1 MADKLQ
7 ISFKRGTQ
15 DALNNLTPI
24 QEGVFYLTTDTNRLY
39 VGRKDANNNI
49 IADELNKTIR
59 QVDSFT
65 SLENKGATA
74 LTFNQFYYCI
84 KENILAYC
92 KQDGS
97 TYKWVQVNPDTDTND
112 TIQVSNFKADD
123 AVDNI
128 TDKSIDI
135 NLTISQQKKN
145 KDGNV
150 YSDAANKIDDLKTTV
165 KIPKSFIQG
174 AIEVDGSA
182 VELNASKVDGGAQ
195 LNTAGVGAASH
206 PVDIIGDNAVSVNFT
221 KAANSKNDT
230 ITITAPNY
238 NATSVMTKNEGSI
251 TIKKNDQ
258 SLANLK
264 FTPGEKISFTPDNEN
279 NTTSLKIGHVE
290 IAAPTGTVANSNPAT
305 VISGITTD
313 NYGHITGYETSDLTQ
328 NSSLGKSYNLEGTVY
343 NANNKTITV
352 QLREKEQA
360 VSTKP
365 LVLTNLV
372 SKVELEQEFTTK
384 LAATDCMVYRGTIVQ
399 SDGVGGAGIQAGLP
413 KNPKNGD
420 TYKCN
425 VEVFSQDGVIAKR
438 GDLLIAV
445 VSNNSKV
452 VSWNVIPSGDE
463 KELTYKLDT
472 PSTADTTNETTKM
485 VRLQSKDG
493 NATSWQNA
501 GSIKLEDTDKLTSTI
516 EKKVGPSGDTITI
529 KYDHNKIDGLAI
541 DTNPNT
547 EDTPELFGTNST
559 ITYLND
565 VDVDD
570 WGHITAATFKKTK
583 FTKPNNIDV
592 RLNSISNEDKTVSL
606 KDAGGNARGSI
617 KINQDTNSNIVV
629 TMDGSST
636 NATDMSNVS
645 YTIGFEWEEF

>member
-15 DALNNLTPI
+15 EALNNLTPI

-39 VGRKDANNNI
+39 VGRKDADNNI

-74 LTFNQFYYCI
+74 LTLNQFYYCI

-112 TIQVSNFKADD
+112 TIQVSKFEASD
-123 AVDNI
+123 AIDN
-128 TDKSIDI
+128 TEGKSIDI

-150 YSDAANKIDDLKTTV
+150 YSDNANKIDDLKAIV

-174 AIEVDGSA
+174 AIKVDGSA
-182 VELNASKVDGGAQ
+182 VELNAAEVNGGVQ

-206 PVDIIGDNAVSVNFT
+206 PVDIIGDKAVSVNFT
-221 KAANSKNDT
+221 KAAGSKNDT

-238 NATSVMTKNEGSI
+238 DATSVMTKDEGSI
-251 TIKKNDQ
+251 TIKKDDQ
-258 SLANLK
+258 TLANLK
-264 FTPGEKISFTPDNEN
+264 LTPGEKISFTPDNES
-279 NTTSLKIGHVE
+279 NTTSLKIDHVK
-290 IAAPTGTVANSNPAT
+290 IAAPTGTAAGGNPAT

-313 NYGHITGYETSDLTQ
+313 NYGHITGYETSDLAQ
-328 NSSLGKSYNLEGTVY
+328 NPSLGKSYNLGDTKY
-343 NANNKTITV
+343 DADSKTITV
-352 QLREKEQA
+352 QLKEKDNA
-360 VSTKP
+360 ADTKA
-365 LVLTNLV
+365 LALTNLV
-372 SKVELEQEFTTK
+372 SKKELEQEFTAK

-399 SDGVGGAGIQAGLP
+399 SDGEGGPGIQVGLP
-413 KNPKNGD
+413 ENPKNGD

-425 VEVFSQDGVIAKR
+425 VELFSQKGVIAKR

-445 VSNNSKV
+445 VSGSD

-463 KELTYKLDT
+463 KELTYRLDLPAESKVIT
-472 PSTADTTNETTKM
+472 LKSKESEATTEEDEHA
-485 VRLQSKDG
+485 S
-493 NATSWQNA
+493 
-501 GSIKLEDTDKLTSTI
+501 GSIEFQNGKKLTSTLSRT
-516 EKKVGPSGDTITI
+516 PNPAGDTIVV
-529 KYDHNKIDGLAI
+529 KYDHNTIDGLTVN
-541 DTNPNT
+541 TNPST
-547 EDTPELFGTNST
+547 TDTSELFGTNST
-559 ITYLND
+559 ITYLNNIT
-565 VDVDD
+565 VDD
-570 WGHITAATFKKTK
+570 CGHITTATFKKTN

-592 RLNSISNEDKTVSL
+592 RLNSISNKDKTVSL

-629 TMDGSST
+629 KMDDSST

-645 YTIGFEWEEF
+645 YTIGFEWEDF

>member
-15 DALNNLTPI
+15 DAFNKLTSI
-24 QEGVFYLTTDTNRLY
+24 QEGAFYLTTDTNRLY
-39 VGRKDANNNI
+39 VGRKDTDNKI
-49 IADELNKTIR
+49 IADELNKTIC

-65 SLENKGATA
+65 DLENKGATA
-74 LTFNQFYYCI
+74 LTLNQFYYCI

-112 TIQVSNFKADD
+112 TIQVSKFEASNAI
-123 AVDNI
+123 DN
-128 TDKSIDI
+128 TEGKSIDI

-150 YSDAANKIDDLKTTV
+150 YSDNANKIDDLEATV

-174 AIEVDGSA
+174 AIKVDGSA
-182 VELNASKVDGGAQ
+182 VELNAAKITGGAR

-206 PVDIIGDNAVSVNFT
+206 PVDIIGDGAVSVDFT
-221 KAANSKNDT
+221 KAADSKNDT
-230 ITITAPNY
+230 ITIKAPNY
-238 NATSVMTKNEGSI
+238 DATSVMTKDEGSI

-258 SLANLK
+258 ALANLK
-264 FTPGEKISFTPDNEN
+264 LTPGEKISFTPDNES
-279 NTTSLKIGHVE
+279 NTTSLKIGHVK
-290 IAAPTGTVANSNPAT
+290 IDTPTGTAAEGNPAT

-313 NYGHITGYETSDLTQ
+313 NYGHITGYKTSDLTQ
-328 NSSLGKSYNLEGTVY
+328 NSSLGKSYSLGDTKY
-343 NANNKTITV
+343 DADSKTINV
-352 QLREKEQA
+352 QLKEKDNV
-360 VSTKP
+360 VSNESLT
-365 LVLTNLV
+365 LTNLV
-372 SKVELEQEFTTK
+372 SKTELEQEFTTK
-384 LAATDCMVYRGTIVQ
+384 LAATNCMVYRGTIVQ
-399 SDGVGGAGIQAGLP
+399 SDGEGGPGIQVGLP
-413 KNPKNGD
+413 ENPKNGD

-425 VEVFSQDGVIAKR
+425 VELFSQNGVIAKR

-445 VSNNSKV
+445 VPGNDNKP

-463 KELTYKLDT
+463 KELTYRLDSPT
-472 PSTADTTNETTKM
+472 ESKVITLKSKESEATTEEDEHA
-485 VRLQSKDG
+485 S
-493 NATSWQNA
+493 
-501 GSIKLEDTDKLTSTI
+501 GSIEFQNGKKLTSAVSRT
-516 EKKVGPSGDTITI
+516 PDPAGDTIVV
-529 KYDHNKIDGLAI
+529 KYDHNTIDGLTVN
-541 DTNPNT
+541 TNPST
-547 EDTPELFGTNST
+547 TDMSELFGTNST

-565 VDVDD
+565 ITVDD
-570 WGHITAATFKKTK
+570 CGHITTATFKKTN

-629 TMDGSST
+629 KMDGSST

-645 YTIGFEWEEF
+645 YTIGFEWEDF

>member
-15 DALNNLTPI
+15 EALNNLTPI

-39 VGRKDANNNI
+39 VGRKDADNNI

-74 LTFNQFYYCI
+74 LTLNQFYYCI

-112 TIQVSNFKADD
+112 TIQVSKFEASD
-123 AVDNI
+123 AIDN
-128 TDKSIDI
+128 TEGKSIDI

-150 YSDAANKIDDLKTTV
+150 YSDNANKIDDLKAIV

-174 AIEVDGSA
+174 AIKVDGSA
-182 VELNASKVDGGAQ
+182 VELNAAEVNGGVQ

-206 PVDIIGDNAVSVNFT
+206 PVDIIGDKAVSVNFT
-221 KAANSKNDT
+221 KAAGSKNDT

-238 NATSVMTKNEGSI
+238 DATSVMTKDEGSI
-251 TIKKNDQ
+251 TIKKDDQ
-258 SLANLK
+258 TLANLK
-264 FTPGEKISFTPDNEN
+264 LTPGEKISFTPDNES
-279 NTTSLKIGHVE
+279 NTTSLKIDHVK
-290 IAAPTGTVANSNPAT
+290 IAAPTGTAAGGNPAT

-313 NYGHITGYETSDLTQ
+313 NYGHITGYETSDLAQ
-328 NSSLGKSYNLEGTVY
+328 NPSLGKSYSLGDTKY
-343 NANNKTITV
+343 DADSKTITV
-352 QLREKEQA
+352 QLKEKDNA
-360 VSTKP
+360 ADTKA
-365 LVLTNLV
+365 LALTNLV
-372 SKVELEQEFTTK
+372 SKKELEQEFTAK

-399 SDGVGGAGIQAGLP
+399 SDGEGGPGIQVGLP
-413 KNPKNGD
+413 ENPKNGD

-425 VEVFSQDGVIAKR
+425 VELFSQNGVIAKR

-445 VSNNSKV
+445 VPGNDNKP

-463 KELTYKLDT
+463 KELTYRLDLPAESKVIT
-472 PSTADTTNETTKM
+472 LK
-485 VRLQSKDG
+485 SKDSE
-493 NATSWQNA
+493 ATTEEDEHAS
-501 GSIKLEDTDKLTSTI
+501 GSIEFQNGKKLTSTLSRT
-516 EKKVGPSGDTITI
+516 PNPAGDTIVV
-529 KYDHNKIDGLAI
+529 KYDHNTIDGLTVN
-541 DTNPNT
+541 TNPST
-547 EDTPELFGTNST
+547 TDTSELFGTNST

-565 VDVDD
+565 ITVDD
-570 WGHITAATFKKTK
+570 CGHITTATFKKTN

-592 RLNSISNEDKTVSL
+592 RLNSISNKDKTVSL
-606 KDAGGNARGSI
+606 KDADGNARGSI

-629 TMDGSST
+629 KMDGSST

-645 YTIGFEWEEF
+645 YTIGFEWEDF

>member
-15 DALNNLTPI
+15 EALNNLTPI

-39 VGRKDANNNI
+39 VGRKDADNNI

-74 LTFNQFYYCI
+74 LTLNQFYYCI

-112 TIQVSNFKADD
+112 TIQVSKFEASD
-123 AVDNI
+123 AIDN
-128 TDKSIDI
+128 TEGKSIDI

-150 YSDAANKIDDLKTTV
+150 YSDNANKIDDLKAIV

-174 AIEVDGSA
+174 AIKVDGSA
-182 VELNASKVDGGAQ
+182 VELNAAEVNGGVQ

-206 PVDIIGDNAVSVNFT
+206 PVDIIGDKAVSVNFT
-221 KAANSKNDT
+221 KAAGSKNDT

-238 NATSVMTKNEGSI
+238 DATSVMTKDEGSI
-251 TIKKNDQ
+251 TIKKDDQ
-258 SLANLK
+258 TLANLK
-264 FTPGEKISFTPDNEN
+264 LTPGEKISFTPDNES
-279 NTTSLKIGHVE
+279 NTTSLKIDHVK
-290 IAAPTGTVANSNPAT
+290 IAAPTGTAAGGNPAT

-313 NYGHITGYETSDLTQ
+313 NYGHITGYETSDLAQ
-328 NSSLGKSYNLEGTVY
+328 NPSLGKSYNLGDTKY
-343 NANNKTITV
+343 DADSKTITV
-352 QLREKEQA
+352 QLKEKDNA
-360 VSTKP
+360 ADTKA
-365 LVLTNLV
+365 LALTNLV
-372 SKVELEQEFTTK
+372 SKKELEQEFTAK

-399 SDGVGGAGIQAGLP
+399 SDGKGGPGIQVGLP
-413 KNPKNGD
+413 ENPKNGD

-425 VEVFSQDGVIAKR
+425 VELFSQKGVIAKR

-445 VSNNSKV
+445 GSGSD

-463 KELTYKLDT
+463 KELTYRLDLPAESKVITLKSKESEAT
-472 PSTADTTNETTKM
+472 PEEDEHAS
-485 VRLQSKDG
+485 
-493 NATSWQNA
+493 
-501 GSIKLEDTDKLTSTI
+501 GSIEFQNGKKLTSTLSRT
-516 EKKVGPSGDTITI
+516 PNPAGDTIVV
-529 KYDHNKIDGLAI
+529 KYDHNTIDGLTVN
-541 DTNPNT
+541 TNPST
-547 EDTPELFGTNST
+547 TDTSELFGTNST

-565 VDVDD
+565 ITVDD
-570 WGHITAATFKKTK
+570 CGHITTATFKKTN

-592 RLNSISNEDKTVSL
+592 RLNSISNKDKTVSL

-629 TMDGSST
+629 KMDGSST

-645 YTIGFEWEEF
+645 YTIGFEWEDF

>member
-1 MADKLQ
+1 MANKLQ

-15 DALNNLTPI
+15 EALNNLTPI

-39 VGRKDANNNI
+39 VGRKDADNNI

-74 LTFNQFYYCI
+74 LTLNQFYYCI

-112 TIQVSNFKADD
+112 TIQVSKFEASD
-123 AVDNI
+123 AIDN
-128 TDKSIDI
+128 TEGKSIDI

-150 YSDAANKIDDLKTTV
+150 YSDNANKIDDLKAIV

-174 AIEVDGSA
+174 AIKVDGSA
-182 VELNASKVDGGAQ
+182 VELNAAEVNGGVQ

-206 PVDIIGDNAVSVNFT
+206 PVDIIGDKAVSVNFT
-221 KAANSKNDT
+221 KAAGSKNDT

-238 NATSVMTKNEGSI
+238 DATSVMTKDEGSI
-251 TIKKNDQ
+251 TIKKDDQ
-258 SLANLK
+258 TLANLK
-264 FTPGEKISFTPDNEN
+264 LTPGEKISFTPDNES
-279 NTTSLKIGHVE
+279 NTTSLKIDHVK
-290 IAAPTGTVANSNPAT
+290 IAAPTGTAAGGNPAT

-313 NYGHITGYETSDLTQ
+313 NYGHITGYETSDLAQ
-328 NSSLGKSYNLEGTVY
+328 NPSLGKSYNLGDTKY
-343 NANNKTITV
+343 DANSKTITV
-352 QLREKEQA
+352 QLKDSENVA
-360 VSTKP
+360 DTKP
-365 LVLTNLV
+365 LTLTNLV
-372 SKVELEQEFTTK
+372 SKTELEQEFTTK
-384 LAATDCMVYRGTIVQ
+384 LAATNCMVYRGTIVQ
-399 SDGVGGAGIQAGLP
+399 SDGEGGPGIQVGLP
-413 KNPKNGD
+413 ENPKNGD

-425 VEVFSQDGVIAKR
+425 VELFSQNGVIAKR

-445 VSNNSKV
+445 VPGNDNKP

-463 KELTYKLDT
+463 KELTYRLDLPAESKVIT
-472 PSTADTTNETTKM
+472 LK
-485 VRLQSKDG
+485 SKDSE
-493 NATSWQNA
+493 ATTEEDEHAS
-501 GSIKLEDTDKLTSTI
+501 GSIEFQNGKKLTSTLSRT
-516 EKKVGPSGDTITI
+516 PNPAGDTIVV
-529 KYDHNKIDGLAI
+529 KYDHNTIDGLTVN
-541 DTNPNT
+541 TNPST
-547 EDTPELFGTNST
+547 TDTSELFGTNST

-565 VDVDD
+565 ITVDD
-570 WGHITAATFKKTK
+570 CGHITTATFKKTN

-592 RLNSISNEDKTVSL
+592 RLNSISNKDKTVSL

-629 TMDGSST
+629 KMDGSST

-645 YTIGFEWEEF
+645 YTIGFEWEDF

>member
-15 DALNNLTPI
+15 EALNNLTPI

-39 VGRKDANNNI
+39 VGRKDADNNI

-74 LTFNQFYYCI
+74 LTLNQFYYCI

-112 TIQVSNFKADD
+112 TIQVSKFEASD
-123 AVDNI
+123 AIDN
-128 TDKSIDI
+128 TEGKSIDI

-150 YSDAANKIDDLKTTV
+150 YSDNANKIDDLKAIV

-174 AIEVDGSA
+174 AIKVDGSA
-182 VELNASKVDGGAQ
+182 VELNAAEVNGGVQ

-206 PVDIIGDNAVSVNFT
+206 PVDIIGDKAVSVNFT
-221 KAANSKNDT
+221 KAAGSKNDT

-238 NATSVMTKNEGSI
+238 DTTSVMTKDEGSI
-251 TIKKNDQ
+251 TIKKDDQ
-258 SLANLK
+258 TLANLK
-264 FTPGEKISFTPDNEN
+264 LTPGEKISFTPDNES
-279 NTTSLKIGHVE
+279 NTTSLKIDHVK
-290 IAAPTGTVANSNPAT
+290 IAAPTGTAAGGNPAT

-313 NYGHITGYETSDLTQ
+313 NYGHITGYETSDLAQ
-328 NSSLGKSYNLEGTVY
+328 NPSLGKSYNLGDTKY
-343 NANNKTITV
+343 DADSKTITV
-352 QLREKEQA
+352 QLKEKDNA
-360 VSTKP
+360 ADTKA
-365 LVLTNLV
+365 LALTNLV
-372 SKVELEQEFTTK
+372 SKKELEQEFTAK

-399 SDGVGGAGIQAGLP
+399 SDGEGGPGIQVGLP
-413 KNPKNGD
+413 ENPKNGD

-425 VEVFSQDGVIAKR
+425 VELFSQNGVIAKR

-445 VSNNSKV
+445 VPGNDNKP

-463 KELTYKLDT
+463 KELTYRLDLPAESKVIT
-472 PSTADTTNETTKM
+472 LKSKESEATTEEDEHA
-485 VRLQSKDG
+485 S
-493 NATSWQNA
+493 
-501 GSIKLEDTDKLTSTI
+501 GSIEFQNGKKLTSTLSRT
-516 EKKVGPSGDTITI
+516 PNSAGDTIVV
-529 KYDHNKIDGLAI
+529 KYDHNTIDGLTVN
-541 DTNPNT
+541 TNPST
-547 EDTPELFGTNST
+547 TDTSELFGTNST

-565 VDVDD
+565 ITVDD
-570 WGHITAATFKKTK
+570 CGHITTATFKKTN

-592 RLNSISNEDKTVSL
+592 RLNSISNKDKTVSL

-629 TMDGSST
+629 KMDGSST

-645 YTIGFEWEEF
+645 YTIGFEWEDF

>member
-15 DALNNLTPI
+15 EALNNLTPI

-39 VGRKDANNNI
+39 VGRKDADNNI

-74 LTFNQFYYCI
+74 LTLNQFYYCI

-112 TIQVSNFKADD
+112 TIQVSKFEASD
-123 AVDNI
+123 AIDN
-128 TDKSIDI
+128 TEGKSIDI

-150 YSDAANKIDDLKTTV
+150 YSDNANKIDDLKAIV

-174 AIEVDGSA
+174 AIKVDGSA
-182 VELNASKVDGGAQ
+182 VELNAAEVNGGVQ

-206 PVDIIGDNAVSVNFT
+206 PVDIIGDKAVSVNFT
-221 KAANSKNDT
+221 KAAGSKNDT

-238 NATSVMTKNEGSI
+238 DATSVMTKDEGSI
-251 TIKKNDQ
+251 TIKKDDQ
-258 SLANLK
+258 TLANLK
-264 FTPGEKISFTPDNEN
+264 LTPGEKISFTPDNES
-279 NTTSLKIGHVE
+279 NTTSLKIDHVK
-290 IAAPTGTVANSNPAT
+290 IAAPTGTAAGGNPAT

-313 NYGHITGYETSDLTQ
+313 NYGHITGYETSDLAQ
-328 NSSLGKSYNLEGTVY
+328 NPSLGKSYNLGDTKY
-343 NANNKTITV
+343 DADSKTITV
-352 QLREKEQA
+352 QLKEKDNA
-360 VSTKP
+360 ADTKA
-365 LVLTNLV
+365 LALTNLV
-372 SKVELEQEFTTK
+372 SKKELEQEFTAK

-399 SDGVGGAGIQAGLP
+399 SDGEGGPGIQVGLP
-413 KNPKNGD
+413 ENPKNGD

-425 VEVFSQDGVIAKR
+425 VELFSQNGVIAKR

-445 VSNNSKV
+445 VPGNDNKP

-463 KELTYKLDT
+463 KELTYRLDLPAESKVIT
-472 PSTADTTNETTKM
+472 LKSKESEATTEEDEHA
-485 VRLQSKDG
+485 S
-493 NATSWQNA
+493 
-501 GSIKLEDTDKLTSTI
+501 GSIEFQNGKKLTSTLLRT
-516 EKKVGPSGDTITI
+516 PNPAGDTIVV
-529 KYDHNKIDGLAI
+529 KYDHNTIDGLTVN
-541 DTNPNT
+541 TNPST
-547 EDTPELFGTNST
+547 TDTSELFGTNST

-565 VDVDD
+565 ITVDD
-570 WGHITAATFKKTK
+570 CGHITTATFKKTN

-592 RLNSISNEDKTVSL
+592 RLNSISNKDKTVSL
-606 KDAGGNARGSI
+606 KDADGNARGSI

-629 TMDGSST
+629 KMDGSST

-645 YTIGFEWEEF
+645 YTIGFEWEDF

>member
-15 DALNNLTPI
+15 EALNNLTPI

-39 VGRKDANNNI
+39 VGRKDADNNI

-74 LTFNQFYYCI
+74 LTLNQFYYCI

-112 TIQVSNFKADD
+112 TIQVSKFEASD
-123 AVDNI
+123 AIDN
-128 TDKSIDI
+128 TEGKSIDI

-150 YSDAANKIDDLKTTV
+150 YSDNANKIDDLKAIV

-174 AIEVDGSA
+174 AIKVDGSA
-182 VELNASKVDGGAQ
+182 VELNAAEVNGGVQ

-206 PVDIIGDNAVSVNFT
+206 PVDIIGDKAVSVNFT
-221 KAANSKNDT
+221 KAAGSKNDT

-238 NATSVMTKNEGSI
+238 DATSVMTKDEGSI
-251 TIKKNDQ
+251 TIKKDDQ
-258 SLANLK
+258 TLANLK
-264 FTPGEKISFTPDNEN
+264 LTPGEKISFTPDNES
-279 NTTSLKIGHVE
+279 NTTSLKIDHVK
-290 IAAPTGTVANSNPAT
+290 IAAPTGTAAGGNPAT

-313 NYGHITGYETSDLTQ
+313 NYGHITGYETSDLAQ
-328 NSSLGKSYNLEGTVY
+328 NPSLGKSYNLGDTKY
-343 NANNKTITV
+343 DADSKTITV
-352 QLREKEQA
+352 QLKEKDNA
-360 VSTKP
+360 ADTKA
-365 LVLTNLV
+365 LALTNLV
-372 SKVELEQEFTTK
+372 SKKELEQEFTAK

-399 SDGVGGAGIQAGLP
+399 SDGEGGPGIQVGLP
-413 KNPKNGD
+413 ENPKNGD

-425 VEVFSQDGVIAKR
+425 VELFSQKGVIAKR

-445 VSNNSKV
+445 VSGSD

-463 KELTYKLDT
+463 KELTYRLDLPAESKVIT
-472 PSTADTTNETTKM
+472 LKSKESEATTEEDEHA
-485 VRLQSKDG
+485 S
-493 NATSWQNA
+493 
-501 GSIKLEDTDKLTSTI
+501 GSIEFQNGKKLTSTLSRT
-516 EKKVGPSGDTITI
+516 PNSAGDTIVV
-529 KYDHNKIDGLAI
+529 KYDHNTIDGLTVN
-541 DTNPNT
+541 TNPST
-547 EDTPELFGTNST
+547 TDTSELFGTNST

-565 VDVDD
+565 ITVDD
-570 WGHITAATFKKTK
+570 CGHITTATFKKTN

-592 RLNSISNEDKTVSL
+592 RLNSISNKDKTVSL

-629 TMDGSST
+629 KMDGSST

-645 YTIGFEWEEF
+645 YTIGFEWEDF